1 MKRFIVDRIE
11 NDKAVLECENG
22 EFVNLNIKEL
32 PKKIKEGDVL
42 VFEEGSCFLDENET
56 KNRENKN
63 KNMMNSLFE
72 D

>member
-11 NDKAVLECENG
+11 NDKTVLECENG
-22 EFVNLNIKEL
+22 EFVNLSIKEL
-32 PKKIKEGDVL
+32 PKNIKEGDVL

-56 KNRENKN
+56 KSREHKI